1 MKKRILRFLTLTL
14 AILTVFTLIVSCSPK
29 SELTDERITAENVET
44 EEDPVPCLDWG
55 GRAFRVLATHNE
67 WEPNFEIVGDLG
79 GGRLSAKVYER
90 NALIYEYC
98 NVEVQ
103 DVAGD
108 ESSFSYLEKDLMS
121 GTQSY
126 DLVFL
131 VRDDMTSAIKRG
143 FMKDLTQINYVNFA
157 NDWYSELAIESMK
170 ISGRLYHM
178 TSDFSLVDKART
190 NTLFFNRD
198 LAATLHL
205 DDVVSMVRKGTW
217 TVEIMYQMAVK
228 AALDDGDNVVE
239 KTDRYGFAGG
249 GSEASLALYAGMGNT
264 LVSLDSNNN
273 YEIKILQDR
282 SLKGLDRIKDML
294 DIDQWIGFTGSEAK
308 MWTKDYNLPNEAFCD
323 GRVLF
328 LSTVMGSIDTF
339 ATEADFAYTAITYP
353 KYDVEQERYYTT
365 NDNMYCS
372 TFGVPFAAEDMD
384 FSGYMIEV
392 LSWMSNT
399 TTYPEYYQIRCQVQ
413 KAYDS
418 DCAEMLRL
426 NYEGLIFDFGCL
438 YSDSIKYKK
447 QIEIFT
453 TDRSNTKN
461 IATLLAGT
469 EISSNKAI
477 DSILNTVTNLPQ

>member
-1 MKKRILRFLTLTL
+1 MKKRILRFFVLILVV
-14 AILTVFTLIVSCSPK
+14 LTVFTFIVSCSPK
-29 SELTDERITAENVET
+29 AEITDETTPTDNIET

-108 ESSFSYLEKDLMS
+108 ESSFSYLEKDFMS

-131 VRDDMTSAIKRG
+131 VRDDMSSAIQRG

-249 GSEASLALYAGMGNT
+249 GSEASLAL
-264 LVSLDSNNN
+264 
-273 YEIKILQDR
+273 
-282 SLKGLDRIKDML
+282 
-294 DIDQWIGFTGSEAK
+294 
-308 MWTKDYNLPNEAFCD
+308 
-323 GRVLF
+323 
-328 LSTVMGSIDTF
+328 
-339 ATEADFAYTAITYP
+339 
-353 KYDVEQERYYTT
+353 
-365 NDNMYCS
+365 
-372 TFGVPFAAEDMD
+372 
-384 FSGYMIEV
+384 
-392 LSWMSNT
+392 
-399 TTYPEYYQIRCQVQ
+399 
-413 KAYDS
+413 
-418 DCAEMLRL
+418 
-426 NYEGLIFDFGCL
+426 
-438 YSDSIKYKK
+438 
-447 QIEIFT
+447 
-453 TDRSNTKN
+453 
-461 IATLLAGT
+461 
-469 EISSNKAI
+469 
-477 DSILNTVTNLPQ
+477 